1 MPGNSGSKLD
11 QVTRIETRAGNDS
24 VVFTTDQEIALQHG
38 PEYCAAEQPSDA
50 VDVGRLVPLMLPLL
64 IGAPVVVATV
74 LIQGLGSMALV
85 RLLFRYLV
93 QPTGDLLPARAL
105 TAVILTALVL
115 LCLHCVQ
122 IYVWALAY
130 WWLPSVTA
138 IETMEQAIYF
148 SAVTFTTVGYGDIT
162 LTADQGRLLA
172 GVEALN
178 GVLLLGWST
187 ALLFAVVQ
195 RTWGAFMQRK
205 PWFKPLAADQA
216 PARHGRDGPPHSG

>member
-1 MPGNSGSKLD
+1 
-11 QVTRIETRAGNDS
+11 
-24 VVFTTDQEIALQHG
+24 
-38 PEYCAAEQPSDA
+38 
-50 VDVGRLVPLMLPLL
+50 MLPLL

-74 LIQGLGSMALV
+74 LIQGFGSMALV

-93 QPTGDLLPARAL
+93 TPAGDLPPGRAL
-105 TAVILTALVL
+105 ATVILTALGL
-115 LCLHCVQ
+115 LWLHCLQ
-122 IYVWALAY
+122 IYVWALVY
-130 WWLPSVTA
+130 FWLPSVTVIDT
-138 IETMEQAIYF
+138 IEEATYF

-162 LTADQGRLLA
+162 LTAAQGRLLA

-205 PWFKPLAADQA
+205 PWFKPLAEDQA
-216 PARHGRDGPPHSG
+216 PVRHRQGKPPHSG